1 MFIKRIVDYTLQTGG
16 LTTGILTAHWASQ
29 GSHSPLLRSMQ
40 GKKVSFSHPKLIPA
54 TTHSWQ
60 ILAYILHKC
69 SNELNSY
76 QTWLSDPCTLPLC
89 TVHSTNSKLSG
100 CVFLV
105 AVRVLYLSLSKLV
118 TNPQHGK
125 LASLRKVEK
134 TEFQWNLGWRFFWSL
149 HLGGC
154 QCSSLR
160 DGDGQSFYKFTVLF
174 NHPDLSFE
182 H

>member
-1 MFIKRIVDYTLQTGG
+1 MSWTVIRHDCLTPVLSYCALCTTLYSDPCTLPLCTVHNTVLWPLYSPTVHCAQHST
-16 LTTGILTAHWASQ
+16 LTPVL
-29 GSHSPLLRSMQ
+29 SHCALC
-40 GKKVSFSHPKLIPA
+40 
-54 TTHSWQ
+54 TTQ
-60 ILAYILHKC
+60 Y
-69 SNELNSY
+69 Y
-76 QTWLSDPCTLPLC
+76 DPCTLPLC

>member
-29 GSHSPLLRSMQ
+29 GSHSPLLRSIW

-76 QTWLSDPCTLPLC
+76 QTWLSDPCTLLLC
-89 TVHSTNSKLSG
+89 TVHNIVLWPLYSPTVHCAQHKLKIIWLRIFSCSAG
-100 CVFLV
+100 SI
-105 AVRVLYLSLSKLV
+105 SLSVKTSHESSTWQTCEPKEGGKPVFTTKLV
-118 TNPQHGK
+118 LDVLSICEDYSFAK
-125 LASLRKVEK
+125 L
-134 TEFQWNLGWRFFWSL
+134 
-149 HLGGC
+149 
-154 QCSSLR
+154 
-160 DGDGQSFYKFTVLF
+160 
-174 NHPDLSFE
+174 
-182 H
+182 